1 MNEYRHTQIGYILI
15 GIVSILT
22 IYFSFIVMITKEKSI
37 LFSFLIV
44 VIILFLF
51 STLTVIVNDN
61 GVQLKFGVGLIHK
74 EFNRNQIIK
83 CKIIRTKWY
92 YGLGIR
98 MTPTGWL
105 YNVSGLD
112 AVEIEMNN
120 GKLYKI
126 GTDEPEKLKKEIDK
140 RIER

>member
-1 MNEYRHTQIGYILI
+1 MNEYKHTQIGYILI
-15 GIVSILT
+15 GIVLILT

-51 STLTVIVNDN
+51 STLTVIVNDS
-61 GVQLKFGVGLIHK
+61 GVQIKFGIGLIHK

-105 YNVSGLD
+105 YNISGLD

-120 GKLYKI
+120 GRLYKI
-126 GTDEPEKLKKEIDK
+126 GTDEPEKLKKEIEK

>member
-1 MNEYRHTQIGYILI
+1 MNEYKHTQIGYILI
-15 GIVSILT
+15 GIVLILT

-126 GTDEPEKLKKEIDK
+126 GTDEPEKLKKEIEK

>member
-1 MNEYRHTQIGYILI
+1 MNEYKHTQIGYFLI
-15 GIVSILT
+15 GIVLILT
-22 IYFSFIVMITKEKSI
+22 IYFSYIIMITKEKSV

-44 VIILFLF
+44 IIILFLF
-51 STLTVIVNDN
+51 STLTVIVNNN
-61 GVQLKFGVGLIHK
+61 GVQIKFGVGLIHK
-74 EFNRNQIIK
+74 EFNRNEILNS
-83 CKIIRTKWY
+83 KIVRNKWY

-105 YNVSGLD
+105 YSVSGLD
-112 AVEIEMNN
+112 AVEIEMKN

-126 GTDEPEKLKKEIDK
+126 GTNEPEKLKNEIDK